1 MWKTFFSAHKKKLQN
16 EIITLKDIKI
26 KRHNFNKALKR
37 LSSFIAE
44 YEELPGL
51 DTVKTE
57 SFIIFEHRVTGEE
70 FNTLVEQVLWHL
82 NNIYD
87 QHVKY
92 VEELHDVYTALNALD
107 KDYIEAILI
116 EMKLIKKVN
125 EKVQKAQD
133 DIKKTIAT
141 QNKII
146 GVLQKH
152 KERLDKYEHLADIDE
167 IYQNNQA
174 QRNAIISLEKSV
186 KEQEKSI
193 DALNEFKELLNAMEH
208 LQDIDLIWDAVT
220 KNNNQISDMKE
231 TVDTLISKL
240 TCQSE
245 QVSSHSEF
253 EISEKNLLNKIKI
266 AQILAGGSI
275 GLVIIEFILI
285 ILRLI

>member
-245 QVSSHSEF
+245 QVSSPSEF

>member
-1 MWKTFFSAHKKKLQN
+1 M
-16 EIITLKDIKI
+16 KDINI

-51 DTVKTE
+51 DTVETE

-70 FNTLVEQVLWHL
+70 FNNLVEQVLWHL

-116 EMKLIKKVN
+116 EMKLSKKVN

-133 DIKKTIAT
+133 DIKKTITT

-152 KERLDKYEHLADIDE
+152 KERLDKYEHLADIDK
-167 IYQNNQA
+167 IYQDNQA
-174 QRNAIISLEKSV
+174 QRDAIISLEKSV

-208 LQDIDLIWDAVT
+208 LQDIDLIWDEVT
-220 KNNNQISDMKE
+220 KNNNQISGMKE
-231 TVDTLISKL
+231 TIDILISKL

-245 QVSSHSEF
+245 QVSSPKEYNEKICNQEKVHSEF
-253 EISEKNLLNKIKI
+253 ETSEKNLLNKIKI